1 MICALHLNRRA
12 VPLASAILLLL
23 ATASRADA
31 QTTCLATTPTGAP
44 SCNLTLNAS
53 ATVAHLLQL
62 TVNGG
67 AQTTL
72 ASPVVTTY
80 DSSAAATGADEYPV
94 GATGP
99 LLTVKA
105 NRGWQL
111 TIKAQNPYFAFAKD
125 ATFGLCRPGD
135 ATGTCTNSSS
145 APLGKPAAELVWS
158 LNAATAFA
166 GLSTTAATVS
176 SNAAGSSAS
185 YTIYFR
191 AKWLYATDVPGTYTL
206 PVVYTV
212 TGQ

>member
-1 MICALHLNRRA
+1 MNFAGRPFTF
-12 VPLASAILLLL
+12 VLASASLLL
-23 ATASRADA
+23 APASRAGA
-31 QTTCLATTPTGAP
+31 QTTCSATTPAAAP
-44 SCNLTLNAS
+44 TCNLTLNATAS
-53 ATVAHLLQL
+53 VGHLLQL

-80 DSSAAATGADEYPV
+80 DSSAAAAGPNEYPI

-99 LLTVKA
+99 VLTVKA

-111 TIKAQNPYFAFAKD
+111 TIKAQNPTFTFAKD

-135 ATGTCTNSSS
+135 ATGTCTNSSTT
-145 APLGKPAAELVWS
+145 PLGKPAGELVWS
-158 LNAATAFA
+158 SNATSAFA
-166 GLSTTAATVS
+166 SITTAGLPVAS
-176 SNAAGSSAS
+176 AAAGSSAS

-191 AKWLYATDVPGTYTL
+191 AKWAYATDVPGTYTL